1 MEDIDRFIEKLKE
14 EQEIKDYVEKDIYP
28 ERLKSSKIKKYNPL
42 PLKPLEYDVIEKEN
56 IENNISLIDN
66 CFTRL
71 CNVEKQLKDLE
82 RCNECPI
89 CLKPLKN
96 SFIQPG
102 CGHKICISCGFENIL
117 KNKQT
122 GNLCC
127 LCRKSLIN

>member
-14 EQEIKDYVEKDIYP
+14 EQEMKDYVEKDIYP
-28 ERLKSSKIKKYNPL
+28 ERLKSSKIKKYNLL
-42 PLKPLEYDVIEKEN
+42 PLKPLEYNIIEKEN
-56 IENNISLIDN
+56 IENNTSLIDN

-102 CGHKICISCGFENIL
+102 CGHNIYMY
-117 KNKQT
+117 
-122 GNLCC
+122 
-127 LCRKSLIN
+127 IVWI

>member
-42 PLKPLEYDVIEKEN
+42 PLKPFEYNIIEKEN
-56 IENNISLIDN
+56 IENNTSLIDN

-71 CNVEKQLKDLE
+71 CNVEKQLKELE